1 MQIKI
6 KITKIIMDITMGSIK
21 SEIESD
27 ECIVDPSNPSSEDN
41 NRPRAE
47 NGIYSQPMQLR
58 N

>member
-1 MQIKI
+1 
-6 KITKIIMDITMGSIK
+6 MDITMGSIK

-47 NGIYSQPMQLR
+47 NGIYFQPMQLR